1 MTKQEFLAMSLPY
14 GLYLGQHRGGL
25 IESYKYYGLKFSS
38 YSDEWI
44 TYIDDKEHGDYQSSY
59 EKGIYPI
66 LRPFSDLTKEIEHEG
81 EKFVPL
87 RRLLQNNY
95 FDLTQMSEQDVLS
108 YEKAYTMPEIITLCD
123 LLLYLKWHFD
133 IAGLIEKGEAI
144 DVNTLDENPY
154 K

>member
-1 MTKQEFLAMSLPY
+1 MTKQEFLAFSLPY
-14 GLYLGQHRGGL
+14 KLFFR
-25 IESYKYYGLKFSS
+25 IEYGS
-38 YSDEWI
+38 
-44 TYIDDKEHGDYQSSY
+44 TNQPT
-59 EKGIYPI
+59 GIYQMSGVYETSVVEGFNYDNNVKTDKLKPI
-66 LRPFSDLTKEIEHEG
+66 LHPLTDLTKEIEHEG